1 MTKPHQPWF
10 IRRPLP
16 DTVERVHLIGI
27 AGAGMGAFACMLQEA
42 GYIVRGSD
50 RGVYP
55 PMSDVLTERGIAW
68 MEGWDAAHLDW
79 GPDLVI
85 VGNVARRDNPESL
98 AADARGIPAVSM
110 PQALGDL
117 FLDGRTPVVITG
129 THGKTTTTSL
139 TAWLLH
145 HAGLEPGL
153 LVGGIAKNFDAVY
166 RLGSTRAAGEPLGAP
181 FVVEGDEYDTAWF
194 DKGPKFLHYRPKI
207 AVLNNI
213 EFDHA
218 DIYDDLDEIVENFD
232 RLMDRLGQGTTLLAN
247 ADDPLV
253 MQRAERARA
262 NGCKVVTYG
271 FGEGAAMRAV
281 NITPDAEGCTFDLVV
296 KGLDLGRIRS
306 PLAGRHNVWNTL
318 AAFGVGRALGLSI
331 EALQAG
337 LVEFAGVGKRQEE
350 KGEAAGVLI
359 VDDYAHHPTAIRETL
374 AGLRARY
381 PGRRLWGVYEPKS
394 NTARRNFHQAAYA
407 TAFVSA
413 DRAVLARPYQ
423 KQDGLAD
430 SEKLDVDRLVADIAE
445 HGTPAAYLPDA
456 DAIAEHLAAETE
468 AGDVVVIMANSGFG
482 GLVGKLL
489 ARLEARST

>member
-16 DTVERVHLIGI
+16 ESIERVHLIGI

-42 GYIVRGSD
+42 GYTVRGSD

-55 PMSDVLTERGIAW
+55 PMSDVLTARRIDW

-85 VGNVARRDNPESL
+85 VGNVCRRDNPEAV
-98 AADARGIPAVSM
+98 AAEARGIPAVSM

-117 FLDGRTPVVITG
+117 FLEGRTPVVITG
-129 THGKTTTTSL
+129 THGKTTTTTL
-139 TAWLLH
+139 TTWLLH
-145 HAGLEPGL
+145 HAGLEPGMM
-153 LVGGIAKNFDAVY
+153 VGGVARNFDAVY
-166 RLGSTRAAGEPLGAP
+166 RLGSTAAAGQPLGAP
-181 FVVEGDEYDTAWF
+181 FVVEGDEYDTAYF
-194 DKGPKFLHYRPKI
+194 DKGPKFLHYRAHI

-218 DIYDDLDEIVENFD
+218 DIYDDLDEIIENFD
-232 RLMDRLGQGTTLLAN
+232 RLMDRLGDGHTLLAN
-247 ADDPLV
+247 ADDPIV
-253 MQRAERARA
+253 MQRAARAKA

-271 FGEGAAMRAV
+271 FGEAADMRAV
-281 NITPDAEGCTFDLVV
+281 DVQPDAEGCHFRLVIR
-296 KGLDLGRIRS
+296 GLDLGPIRS

-331 EALQAG
+331 GQLQAG
-337 LVEFAGVGKRQEE
+337 LSQFAGVGKRQEE
-350 KGEAAGVLI
+350 KGEVAGVLV

-381 PGRRLWGVYEPKS
+381 PGRRMWGVYEPKS
-394 NTARRNFHQAAYA
+394 NTARRNFHQQAYIE
-407 TAFVSA
+407 AFDAA
-413 DRAVLARPYQ
+413 DRAIVARPYQ

-430 SEKLDVDRLVADIAE
+430 AQKLDVARLVADISDR
-445 HGTPAAYLPDA
+445 GTPAIHLPDA
-456 DAIAEHLAAETE
+456 DAIAAHLVEATE

-482 GLVGKLL
+482 GLVDTLL
-489 ARLEARST
+489 ARLAR